1 MGIVALIFLG
11 PRKLPEMARK
21 MGKMM
26 ADFRATTNEF
36 KSTWEREVN
45 FEEEER
51 AIRTGELSTSPAVA
65 RENSI
70 LGPAP
75 AAAEVPAIRSI
86 DREAFEKLAPAAIEE
101 SRENTTTDDHHNAVD
116 TAEKTDALSDKRTW
130 L

>member
-1 MGIVALIFLG
+1 
-11 PRKLPEMARK
+11 

-26 ADFRATTNEF
+26 ADFRATTSEF